1 MVTDYLGTW
10 ASQPAAW
17 FVGFGNGAF
26 YALGLGD
33 VYVHNTYIEALA
45 ELGIVGFSLLL
56 LLTWF
61 GLRGAWRLL
70 SSWRESPRD
79 RNLAAVLMALL
90 AYQILLSFKQGSF
103 MGEKHLLMLFVVAT
117 RLSML
122 DQPAGESELEH
133 EVGEAAGET
142 GHDHDAV
149 MGRT

>member
-1 MVTDYLGTW
+1 
-10 ASQPAAW
+10 
-17 FVGFGNGAF
+17 
-26 YALGLGD
+26 
-33 VYVHNTYIEALA
+33 
-45 ELGIVGFSLLL
+45 
-56 LLTWF
+56 
-61 GLRGAWRLL
+61 
-70 SSWRESPRD
+70 
-79 RNLAAVLMALL
+79 
-90 AYQILLSFKQGSF
+90 